1 METDAAG
8 AGCSSSSDMDVDEKK
23 EIYMTS
29 CQLIKGRVTGESEY
43 IFLLR
48 DTLWALITPAL
59 NRRYF

>member
-29 CQLIKGRVTGESEY
+29 CQLIKGRVTGES
-43 IFLLR
+43 
-48 DTLWALITPAL
+48 
-59 NRRYF
+59 